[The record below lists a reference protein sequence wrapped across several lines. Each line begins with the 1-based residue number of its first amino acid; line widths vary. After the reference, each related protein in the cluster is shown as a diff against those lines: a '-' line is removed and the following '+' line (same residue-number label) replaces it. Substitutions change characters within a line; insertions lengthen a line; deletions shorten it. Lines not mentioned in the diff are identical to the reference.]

1 MTLPA
6 SGNIQLTQIQD
17 EFLAPRG
24 TSLTSF
30 YRGGAYVANTGSTA
44 PIPTSG
50 SINMQQFYGTART
63 GPLAVGASDVS
74 GNSWPGSNVTF
85 GSSFANPSG
94 GTPPYTYAWTFVS
107 GTTFTINNPTSQ
119 GTGFTRT
126 ANPPQNSPVSG
137 VYRITVTDA
146 LSATA
151 FKNINVADSRA

>member
-1 MTLPA
+1 MTLPS
-6 SGNIQLTQIQD
+6 SGAINMTQIQD
-17 EFLAPRG
+17 EYLAPRG
-24 TSLTSF
+24 TGITSM
-30 YRGGAYVANTGSTA
+30 YRGGAYVANTGPNA
-44 PIPTSG
+44 GIPTSG
-50 SINMQQFYGTART
+50 AISLTNFYGGQRT
-63 GPLAVGASDVS
+63 GPLSVGASDVS

-107 GTTFTINNPTSQ
+107 GSTFTVNNPTSQ

-151 FKNINVADSRA
+151 FKNINVADSR